1 MSANIEE
8 NVESAIRQVERLYE
22 RVTGQS
28 APPTGEAPYAEIPA
42 EHDPARYVEQQME
55 RLLTALG
62 TARTPEVQEET
73 PPAWVPPVSIW
84 AAPDRYLICVDLP
97 GVPRPSI
104 QIALQEGALEITG
117 ERPAPLD
124 GTQGAELRWAERP
137 GGRFRRIVALPPG
150 ANAAEMR
157 ASMAQGVLEILL
169 PRAAGPR
176 AIPIG

>member
-22 RVTGQS
+22 RVTGQA
-28 APPTGEAPYAEIPA
+28 APPAGEAPYAEIPA

-55 RLLTALG
+55 RLLSTLG
-62 TARTPEVQEET
+62 TSRASEAPREI

-84 AAPDRYLICVDLP
+84 SAPDRYVICVDLP

-104 QIALQEGALEITG
+104 QLALQEGAVEITG

-137 GGRFRRIVALPPG
+137 GGRFRRVVALPPG
-150 ANAAEMR
+150 SNAAEMR
-157 ASMAQGVLEILL
+157 ASMAQGVLEITL

-176 AIPIG
+176 PIPIG